1 MKSILFKTAG
11 MTLLVAGMAGLC
23 LAQCISNICPGGGGV
38 PEINASTA
46 GNALALL
53 SGAVLMIRGRKK

>member
-1 MKSILFKTAG
+1 MMNSMMKIAG
-11 MTLLVAGMAGLC
+11 VALLGIAAAGLV
-23 LAQCISNICPGGGGV
+23 LADGTVPA

>member
-1 MKSILFKTAG
+1 MKFQILRIAG

-23 LAQCISNICPGGGGV
+23 LAQQQCRV

-46 GNALALL
+46 SNALALL
-53 SGAVLMIRGRKK
+53 GGAVMMLRGRKR